1 MNFGVPPIYG
11 NPHLF
16 IYIYTYTYTYIQSI
30 QVNVYIYIHEING
43 LYAKS
48 STMKPTFPRCLRPLA
63 NLVFRAMQR
72 ACEMVWNGGTGV
84 M

>member
-1 MNFGVPPIYG
+1 METPIYLYIYIYI
-11 NPHLF
+11 H
-16 IYIYTYTYTYIQSI
+16 IYIYTIYTSKC
-30 QVNVYIYIHEING
+30 VYIYIHEING
-43 LYAKS
+43 LYEKS